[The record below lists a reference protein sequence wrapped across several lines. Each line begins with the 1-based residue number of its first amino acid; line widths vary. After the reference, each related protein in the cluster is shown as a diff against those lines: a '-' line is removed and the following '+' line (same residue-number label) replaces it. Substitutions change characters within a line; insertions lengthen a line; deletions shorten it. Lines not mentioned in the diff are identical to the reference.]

1 MIQLP
6 EASHCLPASTLP
18 PFLLPPLLQPHVP
31 DFSRNCQAHSCIRAS
46 VLGFLPGTLFP
57 PAFQLYILF
66 SQSLPLFAQI
76 SPSQQ
81 NILTILFKNGN
92 LLCYFFLYF
101 ASLRM
106 TISRSIH
113 AAANGI
119 ISFFL
124 WPSNVPLCI
133 YTTSSLSFPL
143 LMGI

>member
-18 PFLLPPLLQPHVP
+18 PFLLPHLFQPQVP
-31 DFSRNCQAHSCIRAS
+31 AFSRNCQAHSCIRAS

-57 PAFQLYILF
+57 PAFQLYILL

-81 NILTILFKNGN
+81 NILTILFKNGY

-101 ASLRM
+101 ASLSM

-124 WPSNVPLCI
+124 WPSNIPLYIC
-133 YTTSSLSFPL
+133 TTSSLSIPL